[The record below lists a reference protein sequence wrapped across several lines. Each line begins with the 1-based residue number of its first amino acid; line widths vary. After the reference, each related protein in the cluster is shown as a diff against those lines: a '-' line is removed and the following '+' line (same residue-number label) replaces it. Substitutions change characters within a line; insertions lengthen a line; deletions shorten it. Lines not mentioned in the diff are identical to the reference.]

1 MSDPGTQGPLAALD
15 AQERS
20 LRREM
25 DELGADPDLDEVA
38 FEADAGF
45 SDRSHSTEERGRII
59 ATARSLRANLRD
71 VERARVKL
79 AEGTYGTCDRC
90 GNAIGRER
98 LEAIPWALLC
108 IDCKK
113 LVG

>member
-1 MSDPGTQGPLAALD
+1 VTVDVAQTRVALED
-15 AQERS
+15 QQRS
-20 LRREM
+20 LRREI
-25 DELGADPDLDEVA
+25 DELGADPDADEVA
-38 FEADAGF
+38 FEADPGF
-45 SDRSHSTEERGRII
+45 SDRSHSTEERARVI

-71 VERARVKL
+71 VERALAKL
-79 AEGTYGTCDRC
+79 DDGTYGRCDRC
-90 GNAIGRER
+90 GNPIGEER